1 MPPKFKFILMK
12 KLYFLLFIS
21 CTLFSLQSNAQQDPQ
36 YTQYMYNPQTI
47 NPAYAGSR
55 DATTFGLLLRTQW
68 VSLEGAPKTGTFSA
82 NTPLGALENMGL
94 GFSIVSETIGPSVDT
109 NVTVDY
115 AYHINTNDVNKL
127 SFGIK
132 AGIDLLDVD
141 FNKLQVADLG
151 DPRFQNNIDNKLQ
164 PQFGAGVFYYSDN
177 YYIGLSTPNILK
189 TKHFDESSL
198 EDTQVTS
205 VGSESIH
212 YFLSAGYV
220 LKINDGLKFKP
231 ATLIKA
237 VSGAPLQWDVSANFL
252 YNEKFTLGLAYRW
265 SAAMSGMAGFQVSDE
280 MFIGVAYDYQTTD
293 IEAFGNGSY
302 EMMLRYD
309 IFNKPERVLT
319 PRFF

>member
-1 MPPKFKFILMK
+1 MK

-21 CTLFSLQSNAQQDPQ
+21 CTLLSLQSSAQQDPQ

-55 DATTFGLLLRTQW
+55 DATTFALLLRTQW
-68 VSLEGAPKTGTFSA
+68 VNFDGAPRTGTFSA

-94 GFSIVSETIGPSVDT
+94 GLSIVSETIGPAVNT
-109 NVTVDY
+109 NVNVDY
-115 AYHINTNDVNKL
+115 AYHIYTNDVNRL

-141 FNKLQVADLG
+141 FSKLQIADPG

-164 PQFGAGVFYYSDN
+164 PQIGAGVFYYSDD
-177 YYIGLSTPNILK
+177 YYIGLSSPNFLS
-189 TKHFDESSL
+189 TKHFDESNI
-198 EDTQVTS
+198 ENTQITS
-205 VGSESIH
+205 VASESVH

-220 LKINDGLKFKP
+220 LKINEDLKFKP
-231 ATLIKA
+231 ATLVKA

-252 YNEKFTLGLAYRW
+252 YNEKLTLGLAYRW
-265 SAAMSGMAGFQVSDE
+265 SAAMSAMAGFQVSE
-280 MFIGVAYDYQTTD
+280 GMFIGVGYDYQTTD
-293 IEAFGNGSY
+293 IETYSDGSY
-302 EMMLRYD
+302 EVMLRYD
-309 IFNKPERVLT
+309 IFKKPERVLT

>member
-1 MPPKFKFILMK
+1 MK
-12 KLYFLLFIS
+12 KLYFLLFMAS
-21 CTLFSLQSNAQQDPQ
+21 TLFSLQSNAQQDSQ

-47 NPAYAGSR
+47 NPAYAGTR
-55 DATTFGLLLRTQW
+55 NATTFALLLRTQW
-68 VSLEGAPKTGTFSA
+68 VSFEGAPKTGTFSA

-132 AGIDLLDVD
+132 AGVDLLDVD
-141 FNKLQVADLG
+141 FNKLQVADPG

-205 VGSESIH
+205 VGGESIH
-212 YFLSAGYV
+212 YFLTAGYV

-252 YNEKFTLGLAYRW
+252 YNEKLTLGLAYRW
-265 SAAMSGMAGFQVSDE
+265 SAAMSAMAGFQVSDG
-280 MFIGVAYDYQTTD
+280 MFIGVGYDYQTTD